1 MSLPTSS
8 NEYKTQKLIR
18 LPKVIEITGKSRTR
32 IYEDMK
38 ANRFHKAIKTGSR
51 SVAWVEQEIAEWI
64 EDKKK
69 QRFQN

>member
-1 MSLPTSS
+1 MSLTTPS
-8 NEYKTQKLIR
+8 NENKTQNLIR

-38 ANRFHKAIKTGSR
+38 VNRFPKAIKTGPR

-64 EDKKK
+64 EEKKK

>member
-38 ANRFHKAIKTGSR
+38 DNRFPKAIKTGSR

>member
-1 MSLPTSS
+1 MSLSKSS
-8 NEYKTQKLIR
+8 TEYKPQKLIR

-38 ANRFHKAIKTGSR
+38 FNLFPKAIKTGPR

-64 EDKKK
+64 EEKKK
-69 QRFQN
+69 QRF

>member
-1 MSLPTSS
+1 MSLTTPS
-8 NEYKTQKLIR
+8 NENKTQKLIR

-38 ANRFHKAIKTGSR
+38 VNLFPKAIKTGPR

-64 EDKKK
+64 EEKKK

>member
-38 ANRFHKAIKTGSR
+38 ANLFPKAIKTGSR